1 MCLIGMRR
9 GDDFRGDRICTG
21 LRKGTHGVKGILD
34 TTPPPRIPRPVA
46 TAGFNSSGMAVG
58 TYCVQRPFDEQLE
71 APGALGQRKKPSV
84 AGREELSISLGIQPR
99 FSTCMLS

>member
-1 MCLIGMRR
+1 MHG

-34 TTPPPRIPRPVA
+34 MTPSPRVHRPVA
-46 TAGFNSSGMAVG
+46 TARFNSSGMAEG
-58 TYCVQRPFDEQLE
+58 TYCVQRPFDKQLE

-84 AGREELSISLGIQPR
+84 TGREELSISPEIQPG